1 MFEAR
6 DLVAIEAVFFDL
18 GGVILRTE
26 HQAPREH
33 LAERLNLS
41 YEDLVRVVFESNSA
55 RQASLGQLSTQQHWE
70 VVAARL
76 GRPAAEIDSLRHE
89 FFAGDL
95 LDLELLDF
103 IRSLRPTRRTGLI
116 SNGWADLREYVVKN
130 KFDDAFDALVIS
142 AEVGLLKP
150 EPEMYELAL
159 RKLGAAPGQSVLVDD
174 SLPNVEAAT
183 SLGMF
188 GILFGD
194 PDQMRL
200 DLTHVLS

>member
-1 MFEAR
+1 M
-6 DLVAIEAVFFDL
+6 VIEAVFFDL

-41 YEDLVRVVFESNSA
+41 YEDLARIVFESDSA

-76 GRPAAEIDSLRHE
+76 GRPAAEIDNLRHE
-89 FFAGDL
+89 FFGGDV
-95 LDLELLDF
+95 LDRELLDF

-116 SNGWADLREYVVKN
+116 SNGWADLREYVAMN

-150 EPEMYELAL
+150 EPQIYELAL

-174 SLPNVEAAT
+174 SLSNVQAANA
-183 SLGMF
+183 LGMV
-188 GILFGD
+188 GILFRN

-200 DLTHVLS
+200 DLTHVLG